1 MIFNWYTTDY
11 LKYAI
16 PDYLT
21 RGTNFLCQIKNDNSQ
36 QNNYPVWV
44 NQNYT
49 HFVVRS
55 AKTTFFDVLQNFFYL
70 FYFFKILICYCYSIT
85 VVCLF
90 SPFHHPQN
98 FFLKILFYFRGEGRE
113 KERERNINVWFLSL
127 GPPLGTWPEI
137 QACALTGNRTSDP
150 LAHSSCS
157 IHWAISPSAAEF

>member
-1 MIFNWYTTDY
+1 MTTANKITTQCEWIKIIPILWSDRQKLHFLMCYRIFFT
-11 LKYAI
+11 
-16 PDYLT
+16 
-21 RGTNFLCQIKNDNSQ
+21 
-36 QNNYPVWV
+36 
-44 NQNYT
+44 
-49 HFVVRS
+49 
-55 AKTTFFDVLQNFFYL
+55 
-70 FYFFKILICYCYSIT
+70 YFFKILICYCYSIT

-90 SPFHHPQN
+90 SPFPHPQN

-137 QACALTGNRTSDP
+137 QACALTGNRTSDL